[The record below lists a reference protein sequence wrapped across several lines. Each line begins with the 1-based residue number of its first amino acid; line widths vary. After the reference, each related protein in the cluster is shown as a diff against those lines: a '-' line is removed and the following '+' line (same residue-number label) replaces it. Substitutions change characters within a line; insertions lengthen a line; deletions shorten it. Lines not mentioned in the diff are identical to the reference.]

1 MDFDLQAL
9 TAQFVRYAKMNTRSD
24 ATTGS
29 VPSTPA
35 QTEFAHVLVADLT
48 AAGFQ
53 DVQLLAN
60 GFVVATIPA
69 NAAAPVIGWI
79 AHVDTADFN
88 SVHVQPQV
96 HRAYSGAP
104 IKFGNGLVLDSAT
117 FPDLTARVGQTLITT
132 DGTTLLGADD
142 KAGIVAA
149 INAGRYLLAHPEVQH
164 GTIKLAFGPD
174 EEIGQ
179 GADRFDVTSFGA
191 DFAYTL
197 DNGAVGD
204 LEYETF
210 NAAECQI
217 HIVGKSVHPGSAKGQ
232 LINALKVAQQID
244 QALPQ
249 KQVPEQ
255 TADYEG
261 FFLLDS
267 LHGDVGAADM
277 TYIVR
282 DFDLTAFRQRCHLL
296 QAIVDGL
303 NDQGAAI
310 AITTKW
316 TDQYFNMGP
325 ALTTFPLPVDLA
337 KAAYA
342 EVGLKLRVV
351 PFRGG
356 TDGSKLTAMGLPTPN
371 LFNGGA
377 NFHGPYEYVTAEAM
391 ATLAETLVT
400 IANLA
405 PSFTPAK

>member
-1 MDFDLQAL
+1 MQFDLQTL
-9 TAQFVRYAKMNTRSD
+9 TAQFVRYAKINTRSD
-24 ATTGS
+24 ATTGA
-29 VPSTPA
+29 VPSTPMQTDFA
-35 QTEFAHVLVADLT
+35 QMLVADLT

-53 DVQLLAN
+53 DVELLQN
-60 GFVVATIPA
+60 GFVVATVPA
-69 NAAAPVIGWI
+69 TTAGPVIGWI

-88 SVHVQPQV
+88 SVHVNPQV
-96 HRAYSGAP
+96 HVNYSGVP
-104 IKFGNGLVLDSAT
+104 IELANGLVLDADA
-117 FPDLTARVGQTLITT
+117 FPDLKSCIGQTLITT

-149 INAGRYLLAHPEVQH
+149 INAGCYLLAHPEIQH

-179 GADRFDVTSFGA
+179 GADRFDVSAFGA
-191 DFAYTL
+191 NFAYTL

-232 LINALKVAQQID
+232 MINALKVAQRID

-249 KQVPEQ
+249 DEVPEK

-267 LHGDVGAADM
+267 LRGDVGAADM

-282 DFDLTAFRQRCHLL
+282 DFDLEGFHARCALL
-296 QAIVDGL
+296 QGIVEQL
-303 NDQGAAI
+303 NAQGAAI

-325 ALTTFPLPVDLA
+325 ALTKFPLPVDLA
-337 KAAYA
+337 KAAYVA
-342 EVGLKLRVV
+342 LGLKLRVV

-371 LFNGGA
+371 LFNGGG
-377 NFHGPYEYVTAEAM
+377 NYHGPYEYVTAEAM
-391 ATLAETLVT
+391 ATLAKTLVT
-400 IANLA
+400 IAQLA
-405 PSFTPAK
+405 PDFIQSK